1 MFLQNWLSQLQR
13 AAAEGVPVD
22 AYFYWRSQ
30 DSFEWSA
37 GFDNRFG
44 VIYVDFET
52 LEQIPKFSGEVFR
65 EPARQNA
72 VV

>member
-37 GFDNRFG
+37 GFANG
-44 VIYVDFET
+44 
-52 LEQIPKFSGEVFR
+52 SG
-65 EPARQNA
+65 
-72 VV
+72 